1 MECVPAAAAAPAT
14 ARRSERAY
22 RAIVDATKELLDEQ
36 GYGATSIDQ
45 IARRAGVGKQTIYR
59 WWPNKAA
66 VVLEAHA
73 EQAAERIGVPD
84 TGDLRG
90 DLRAIAAAF
99 AHNLSSTAVGRVCV
113 ELIGEAQADEAFA
126 DAYRDVFVTRRRAA
140 VRELLERGRRRGEVR
155 QDVDLDLAMDIYFGP
170 IWYRRLVRHAPLTEG
185 FAHALAD
192 ALVTLVAPP
201 RA

>member
-1 MECVPAAAAAPAT
+1 VPASTAPVPDA
-14 ARRSERAY
+14 ARRNARCH

-36 GYGATSIDQ
+36 GYVATSIDQ

-73 EQAAERIGVPD
+73 EQAAERVPVPD

-90 DLRAIAAAF
+90 DLRAIAATF
-99 AHNLSSTAVGRVCV
+99 ARNLGDSAIGRVCV
-113 ELIGEAQADEAFA
+113 QLIGEAQVDEAFA
-126 DAYRDVFVTRRRAA
+126 DAYREVFVTARRAA
-140 VRELLERGRRRGEVR
+140 VRELLERARTRGEVR
-155 QDVDLDLAMDIYFGP
+155 DDIDLELTLDLFFGP
-170 IWYRRLVRHAPLTEG
+170 IWYRRLVRHAPLTRD

-192 ALVTLVAPP
+192 ALADAVAP
-201 RA
+201 R

>member
-1 MECVPAAAAAPAT
+1 MPVSTAPAPDA
-14 ARRSERAY
+14 ARRSARCH

-36 GYGATSIDQ
+36 GYAATSIDQ

-73 EQAAERIGVPD
+73 EQAAERNPIPD

-90 DLRAIAAAF
+90 DLRAIAESF
-99 AHNLSSTAVGRVCV
+99 CRNLGDSAVGRVCV
-113 ELIGEAQADEAFA
+113 QLIGEAQVDEAFA
-126 DAYRDVFVTRRRAA
+126 DAYREVFVTTRRAA
-140 VRELLERGRRRGEVR
+140 VSELLERARRRGEVA
-155 QDVDLDLAMDIYFGP
+155 DGVDTELALDMFFGP
-170 IWYRRLVRHAPLTEG
+170 IWYRRLIRHAPLTPA

-192 ALVTLVAPP
+192 TLADAVAP
-201 RA
+201 R